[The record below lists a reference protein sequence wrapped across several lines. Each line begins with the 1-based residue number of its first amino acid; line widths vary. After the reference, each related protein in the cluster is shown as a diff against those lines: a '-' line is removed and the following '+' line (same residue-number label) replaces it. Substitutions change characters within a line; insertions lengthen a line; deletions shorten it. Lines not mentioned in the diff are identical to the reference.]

1 MNHRRNETPLLRA
14 CHVEQLSRWA
24 PHYHSQQHDRVA
36 PSSLDSALAA
46 SFIIFALFALASR
59 ATSTSRRWRHVSRH
73 RRDAPRRRRV
83 DVHEATVSFGDFP
96 PTLVDD
102 ILASDDGPV
111 VLQCAGGLM
120 VEHPLLRPHVRG
132 CVETEPVS

>member
-1 MNHRRNETPLLRA
+1 MEEWGPESMRVLKVCVLLR
-14 CHVEQLSRWA
+14 R
-24 PHYHSQQHDRVA
+24 P
-36 PSSLDSALAA
+36 
-46 SFIIFALFALASR
+46 FILFALFAALASR
-59 ATSTSRRWRHVSRH
+59 ATSTSRRWRHVPCH

-83 DVHEATVSFGDFP
+83 DVHEATVAFGEFP
-96 PTLVDD
+96 PALVDD

>member
-1 MNHRRNETPLLRA
+1 MQTCFFLRVYLH
-14 CHVEQLSRWA
+14 CLC
-24 PHYHSQQHDRVA
+24 
-36 PSSLDSALAA
+36 
-46 SFIIFALFALASR
+46 IICLFQVNA
-59 ATSTSRRWRHVSRH
+59 
-73 RRDAPRRRRV
+73 DC
-83 DVHEATVSFGDFP
+83 GK
-96 PTLVDD
+96 LVDD